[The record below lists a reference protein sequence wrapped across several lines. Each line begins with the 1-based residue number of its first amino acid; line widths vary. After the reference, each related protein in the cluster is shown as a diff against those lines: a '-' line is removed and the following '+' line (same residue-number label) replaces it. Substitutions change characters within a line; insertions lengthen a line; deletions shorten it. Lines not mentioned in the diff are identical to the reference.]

1 MMWGWNDGSW
11 WMMGIWLLF
20 WVVVIG
26 LAVWLILRSMG
37 RDRASRPSEAEEI
50 LRRRFAS
57 GEIDADEY
65 ARRLEVLRHGDQLPR
80 SGG

>member
-1 MMWGWNDGSW
+1 VADP
-11 WMMGIWLLF
+11 
-20 WVVVIG
+20 
-26 LAVWLILRSMG
+26 AEHG
-37 RDRASRPSEAEEI
+37 RDRAGRPSEAEEI

>member
-1 MMWGWNDGSW
+1 MMWGANYGGW
-11 WMMGIWLLF
+11 WMMGIWVLV

-37 RDRASRPSEAEEI
+37 RDRAGRPSEAEEI